1 MSEEG
6 IAMGS
11 EREQI
16 VKFLRD
22 EQDMRFRLATD
33 SASPDAKHYN
43 HTRGIAIAMAADA
56 IEVGD
61 HLPTERTDNG
71 GQHE

>member
-1 MSEEG
+1 
-6 IAMGS
+6 MGS

-16 VKFLRD
+16 VKRLQIPWNQYGRVPTQND
-22 EQDMRFRLATD
+22 IIQTALVKDRLA
-33 SASPDAKHYN
+33 
-43 HTRGIAIAMAADA
+43 AIR
-56 IEVGD
+56 GD

>member
-1 MSEEG
+1 
-6 IAMGS
+6 MGS

-16 VKFLRD
+16 VKWLR
-22 EQDMRFRLATD
+22 EQVLWTPEKGFNTPRKL
-33 SASPDAKHYN
+33 
-43 HTRGIAIAMAADA
+43 ADA
-56 IEVGD
+56 IERGD

>member
-16 VKFLRD
+16 VEWLRD
-22 EQDMRFRLATD
+22 KAETLRSIAAMGLPVQSPIVLKDRAATYED
-33 SASPDAKHYN
+33 
-43 HTRGIAIAMAADA
+43 AADS
-56 IEVGD
+56 ISRGD
-61 HLPTERTDNG
+61 HLTTERTDNG
-71 GQHE
+71 